1 MLARFTIYH
10 SLDTLRILHIS
21 SARSLGGGERHLV
34 DLVNGLVGRGHG
46 VFVALPASSPL
57 REALST
63 LPADNVLTLR
73 LRNALDMGSSVELSR
88 LLREH
93 KIDILHAHV
102 ARDYPVA
109 AFATRRN
116 RQTKLIIT
124 RHVLFPLNALHAL
137 TMSHVARVIAVS
149 RAVERALVA
158 NKIFSA
164 DKITIV
170 QNGID
175 LTRFGPELRS
185 SKRAEFRRDINV
197 GADTFLIGAV
207 GEIKN
212 QKGHADFLRAAS
224 RVAEKR
230 SDTHFVIAGGDTT
243 RAGDRLR
250 ALEALA
256 AGLGIEDRV
265 HFVGWVDDTAA
276 LLAALDVYVSASRTE
291 SFGLATV
298 EAMASGLPIV
308 ATATE
313 GAKEIL
319 EDDSTGMIVPVGD
332 AEGMAGSLLR
342 LLEDQSL
349 RARLG
354 SKARTAALA
363 RFSVERMVDET
374 EKVYL
379 QALAQS

>member
-1 MLARFTIYH
+1 
-10 SLDTLRILHIS
+10 
-21 SARSLGGGERHLV
+21 
-34 DLVNGLVGRGHG
+34 
-46 VFVALPASSPL
+46 
-57 REALST
+57 
-63 LPADNVLTLR
+63 
-73 LRNALDMGSSVELSR
+73 MGSSLELSR
-88 LLREH
+88 LVRDH
-93 KIDILHAHV
+93 KIDLLHAHV

-116 RQTKLIIT
+116 RQTKFIIT

-149 RAVERALVA
+149 RAVERALAA
-158 NKIFSA
+158 NKTFSA
-164 DKITIV
+164 DKITV
-170 QNGID
+170 VPNGID
-175 LTRFGPELRS
+175 LTRFGPELRGS
-185 SKRAEFRRDINV
+185 NRTEFRRALNV

-212 QKGHADFLRAAS
+212 QKGHADFVRAAS
-224 RVAEKR
+224 RVAETR
-230 SDTHFVIAGGDTT
+230 SDAHFVIAGEDTT
-243 RAGDRLR
+243 RTGDHRR
-250 ALEALA
+250 ALEARVLE
-256 AGLGIEDRV
+256 LGIEARV
-265 HFVGWVDDTAA
+265 HFVGRVGDTAA

-298 EAMASGLPIV
+298 EAMASGLAIV

-319 EDDSTGMIVPVGD
+319 EDDSTGIIVPVGD
-332 AEGMAGSLLR
+332 AEQLAASLLR
-342 LLEDQSL
+342 LSEDQSL

-354 SKARTAALA
+354 SKARAAALA